1 MTRIFFA
8 FCFPESA
15 CWCQNMIRKPQHQ
28 KTQDIHEEKAS
39 KRVDVVRV
47 KLCLYHVSDCL
58 YIFGKTDLGKILD
71 SCYRYTTNTKDIIAV
86 VIMGKMS
93 AGNRRT
99 LDDWTNRFFMKLL

>member
-1 MTRIFFA
+1 MNTNNAASFYWIVSHPFLH
-8 FCFPESA
+8 
-15 CWCQNMIRKPQHQ
+15 KY
-28 KTQDIHEEKAS
+28 EEKAS

-71 SCYRYTTNTKDIIAV
+71 SHYRYTTNTKDIIAV

-99 LDDWTNRFFMKLL
+99 LDDWTNRYL